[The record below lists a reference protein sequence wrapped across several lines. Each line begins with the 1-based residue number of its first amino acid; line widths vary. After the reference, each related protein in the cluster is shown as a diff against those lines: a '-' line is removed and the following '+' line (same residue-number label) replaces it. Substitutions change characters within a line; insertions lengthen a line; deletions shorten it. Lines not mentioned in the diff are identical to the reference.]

1 MCFEY
6 ETLDQTP
13 TRNGFSRQNQ
23 IQIRYYIGCYF
34 YLLEAFLHSFDLEMN
49 ISTLKMKLNH

>member
-1 MCFEY
+1 MCVEY

-13 TRNGFSRQNQ
+13 TRNGFFSQNQ
-23 IQIRYYIGCYF
+23 FEKRYYIGCYLYF
-34 YLLEAFLHSFDLEMN
+34 VEPFLRLFDLEID